1 MKKHITA
8 AIVIAILTGV
18 CNMGCD
24 EDNKDTSVTAS
35 MRIVSFDGVQDR
47 CNLGGIKIEV
57 SLNGEVDE
65 EQSQYLCNVVQDK
78 TDFTFRAT
86 DLEMN
91 KIEGGCYNGGVK
103 IEVLTHLEVDDALTQ
118 YLCYNA
124 ISGTQNSTE
133 NIDFVVK
140 AFNCEEG
147 SCANGGFKVEIRVD
161 DVVQKE
167 QTKYFCNAV
176 AECATDNVCKK
187 LGESCTQSDQCLG
200 GICYN
205 GTCTGKGDVI
215 IFGNYEQDNDT
226 TNGKEPITWL
236 VLDVNKN
243 HQALLVSKKI
253 LDSKPYNLKQ
263 QSNSSDPS
271 TTWEECTIRSWLNGY
286 EASYNK
292 VGNDYTSDNFID
304 TAFAAE
310 EKANIVASYVPAHS
324 NPNYST
330 ATGNATTDKVF
341 MLSSVEAENY
351 FANNEARQA
360 EATPYASNIVCTS
373 EHCYSE
379 WWLRSPG
386 STSDKAEY
394 VLKSGIIDN
403 RGGDI
408 NDVSKLNGVRPAL
421 WIQY

>member
-1 MKKHITA
+1 MKHILLLILLVFLLVTPACAKKEQVNTPQETLSQEDNSTA
-8 AIVIAILTGV
+8 QAIAQQTAELSHEDTEENADDVIASQPTDST
-18 CNMGCD
+18 CD
-24 EDNKDTSVTAS
+24 GLDFYGQCAKLKGTITFGSYPQETDTP
-35 MRIVSFDGVQDR
+35 
-47 CNLGGIKIEV
+47 
-57 SLNGEVDE
+57 
-65 EQSQYLCNVVQDK
+65 
-78 TDFTFRAT
+78 
-86 DLEMN
+86 
-91 KIEGGCYNGGVK
+91 
-103 IEVLTHLEVDDALTQ
+103 
-118 YLCYNA
+118 
-124 ISGTQNSTE
+124 
-133 NIDFVVK
+133 
-140 AFNCEEG
+140 
-147 SCANGGFKVEIRVD
+147 
-161 DVVQKE
+161 
-167 QTKYFCNAV
+167 
-176 AECATDNVCKK
+176 
-187 LGESCTQSDQCLG
+187 
-200 GICYN
+200 
-205 GTCTGKGDVI
+205 
-215 IFGNYEQDNDT
+215 
-226 TNGKEPITWL
+226 EPIEWRVL
-236 VLDVNKN
+236 DINDEGQILILSKKVLDV
-243 HQALLVSKKI
+243 
-253 LDSKPYNLKQ
+253 KPYNTTYI
-263 QSNSSDPS
+263 DI
-271 TTWEECTIRSWLNGY
+271 TWEKSTIRSWLNGY

-304 TAFAAE
+304 TAFGAE

-360 EATPYASNIVCTS
+360 EATPYASNTVCTS